1 MYLTY
6 CPMDMEKGYYKHTV
20 RDGNWTTKQHVGVC
34 LLTSII
40 KDHIAEV
47 GSLGIKY
54 MSLQYINFY
63 SFSLVKHHKQQT

>member
-1 MYLTY
+1 
-6 CPMDMEKGYYKHTV
+6 MDMERAYYKHTL

-54 MSLQYINFY
+54 MSLLYINFY
-63 SFSLVKHHKQQT
+63 SISLVKHHKQQT